1 MHFNQEFLQ
10 NLLEECYSERECG
23 EDAENNDMCIE
34 VPTNTNDQG
43 YEIAAY
49 KIEDCIE
56 SSGRRG
62 KRADCLFLIR
72 HDDTNNL
79 NTTELS
85 DIDSIALLI
94 EMKTSI
100 GPSSCDKEGNPRTD
114 NIDKGCEQIAA
125 TCLWIEE
132 SEETQDIELET
143 SKEKRNTQINPI
155 IVIKRSHPLP
165 LIRGDNLPYT
175 KIRGEKLLV
184 KIVSYTETK
193 ETSFWED
200 QLLKV

>member
-10 NLLEECYSERECG
+10 NLLEECYSERKCG

-43 YEIAAY
+43 YEIVAY

-56 SSGRRG
+56 KSRGRIG
-62 KRADCLFLIR
+62 KRADCLFLIKNVG
-72 HDDTNNL
+72 T
-79 NTTELS
+79 NTTKLS

-100 GPSSCDKEGNPRTD
+100 GPPFYDREGDLRID
-114 NIDKGCEQIAA
+114 NLRKGCEQIGE
-125 TCLWIEE
+125 TSLWIEE
-132 SEETQDIELET
+132 FEKTQNVGLKVP
-143 SKEKRNTQINPI
+143 KEKRNTQINPI
-155 IVIKRSHPLP
+155 IVVKKFQPPLP
-165 LIRGDNLPYT
+165 IGNNKLPYT

-184 KIVSYTETK
+184 KIVSYDETK
-193 ETSFWED
+193 ETSFWEN